1 MIKTN
6 MQKTINLA
14 PIFFTLAVA
23 TGVLVHDMHIDKAT
37 TVAFALPAVLA
48 TYGAAHMIGGSEH
61 IHVERVAFSNQSRVF
76 HSTLPKVTPRDNDN
90 KYIQAKKSFTSGGND
105 NTQLWPSV

>member
-14 PIFFTLAVA
+14 PIVLIFAIV
-23 TGVLVHDMHIDKAT
+23 TGIVFHDMRIDKAT
-37 TVAFALPAVLA
+37 TVAFALPAMLA
-48 TYGAAHMIGGSEH
+48 TYGAAQLVAGGSEH
-61 IHVERVAFSNQSRVF
+61 IHVERVAFSHQSRVF
-76 HSTLPKVTPRDNDN
+76 HSSLPKITPRDNSDR
-90 KYIQAKKSFTSGGND
+90 YIQPKKSLSGGND

>member
-1 MIKTN
+1 

-14 PIFFTLAVA
+14 PIVLIFAIV
-23 TGVLVHDMHIDKAT
+23 TGIVFHDMRIDKAT
-37 TVAFALPAVLA
+37 TVALALPAMLA
-48 TYGAAHMIGGSEH
+48 TYGAVHLVGGSEH

-76 HSTLPKVTPRDNDN
+76 HSSLPKITPRDNSDR
-90 KYIQAKKSFTSGGND
+90 YIQPKKSLSGGND

>member
-14 PIFFTLAVA
+14 PIVFTVAV
-23 TGVLVHDMHIDKAT
+23 TFGVLFHDMHIDKAA

-48 TYGAAHMIGGSEH
+48 TYGAAHLVSGSEH
-61 IHVERVAFSNQSRVF
+61 IHVERASFGSQASFQSG
-76 HSTLPKVTPRDNDN
+76 LPKVTNRDNEHR
-90 KYIQAKKSFTSGGND
+90 YIQAKKTAISGGTD
-105 NTQLWPSV
+105 GGQLWPSV